1 MAKRK
6 YEFKPDKLTSSI
18 LDKLYMTRQQRIS
31 LLKWVLFSLVL
42 LVASLLQDVILCHM
56 NIFGATTN
64 LVPCAIF
71 LICMVLGT
79 ERGCLFALIASSMYQ
94 FSGTGPGFH
103 AIAIITI
110 LCVLGAMFRQSYL
123 RRDFFSCLLCA
134 GVLTVAYEML
144 IFFFALLL
152 GQTHFSRVFVA
163 LFTGALTLIA
173 IPVYYP
179 IANAIDKIG
188 GETWRD

>member
-6 YEFKPDKLTSSI
+6 YEFKPDKLTSGI
-18 LDKLYMTRQQRIS
+18 LDKLYMTRKQRIT
-31 LLKWVLFSLVL
+31 LLKWVLFSAVL
-42 LVASLLQDVILCHM
+42 LAASLLQDVILCHM
-56 NIFGATTN
+56 DLFDATTD
-64 LVPCAIF
+64 LVPCGIF

-79 ERGCLFALIASSMYQ
+79 ERGCIFALLASSLYQ
-94 FSGTGPGFH
+94 FSGTGPGFQ
-103 AIAIITI
+103 AIATITI
-110 LCVLGAMFRQSYL
+110 LCVLGAMFRQIYL

-134 GVLTVAYEML
+134 GVLIMLYEL
-144 IFFFALLL
+144 IIFFFALLL
-152 GQTHFSRVFVA
+152 GQTHFSRILVPV
-163 LFTGALTLIA
+163 FTGLLSLIA

>member
-6 YEFKPDKLTSSI
+6 YEFRPDKLKTTLSN
-18 LDKLYMTRQQRIS
+18 KLYLTPKQRMTILRWFLIWA
-31 LLKWVLFSLVL
+31 LL
-42 LVASLLQDVILCHM
+42 LVASVLQDVIFCRFRL
-56 NIFGATTN
+56 FGATTD

-79 ERGCLFALIASSMYQ
+79 ERSCIFALVASAMYQ
-94 FSGTGPGFH
+94 FSGTGPGYQ
-103 AIAIITI
+103 AVATITI
-110 LCVLGAMFRQSYL
+110 LCLLGAMFRQSYL

-134 GVLTVAYEML
+134 GVLTMAYEL
-144 IFFFALLL
+144 IIFFFAILL
-152 GQTHFSRVFVA
+152 GQTHFSRVLVA
-163 LFTGALTLIA
+163 VFTGVLTLFA

-188 GETWRD
+188 GEIWRD

>member
-1 MAKRK
+1 MAKKK
-6 YEFKPDKLTSSI
+6 YQFKPDKLTSGI
-18 LDKLYMTRQQRIS
+18 LDKLYMTKQMRIK
-31 LLKWVLFSLVL
+31 LLKWVLFSLML

-56 NIFGATTN
+56 SIFGATTD

-79 ERGCLFALIASSMYQ
+79 ERSCIFALIGSAMYQ
-94 FSGTGPGFH
+94 FSGTGPGYQ
-103 AIAIITI
+103 AVATITI
-110 LCVLGAMFRQSYL
+110 LCILGAMFRQSYL

-134 GVLTVAYEML
+134 GVLTFAYEL
-144 IFFFALLL
+144 IIFFFAVIF
-152 GQTHFSRVFVA
+152 GQTYFNRVLVA
-163 LFTGALTLIA
+163 VFTGVLTIFA
-173 IPVYYP
+173 IPIFYP